1 MALKDL
7 IKKKGET
14 TKQETS
20 EKPRATDKEE
30 RRELRETPKAKSLGG
45 IAPRILLAPH
55 VTEKAGNL
63 GAMNQ
68 YVFKVASV
76 ATKIDVARAVY
87 EVYGIRPVNVHTVNM
102 PRKLRRRG
110 QAKGFK
116 SGVRKAI
123 VTLPKGKTIEV
134 LPR

>member
-7 IKKKGET
+7 IKKKSET
-14 TKQETS
+14 TKQEAP
-20 EKPRATDKEE
+20 EKPRAADKEE
-30 RRELRETPKAKSLGG
+30 RRELKETPKAKSLGG

-68 YVFKVASV
+68 YVFKVASS

-87 EVYGIRPVNVHTVNM
+87 EVYGIRPVSIHTVNM

-110 QAKGFK
+110 QAIGFK
-116 SGVRKAI
+116 SGMRKAI